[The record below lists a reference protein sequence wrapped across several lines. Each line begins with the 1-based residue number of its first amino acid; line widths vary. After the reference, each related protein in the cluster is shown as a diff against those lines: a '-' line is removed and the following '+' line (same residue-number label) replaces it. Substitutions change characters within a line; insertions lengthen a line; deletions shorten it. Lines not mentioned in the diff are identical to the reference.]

1 MTVRQD
7 GASRS
12 VLRSVGARPATQQL
26 SLISASNAL
35 TPQII
40 EARRSFETAW
50 FNIKVDGSKDALSHF
65 KDG

>member
-26 SLISASNAL
+26 SLISSTNDRSAPVIQNGSVQHQGGWVKRCSLAL
-35 TPQII
+35 
-40 EARRSFETAW
+40 
-50 FNIKVDGSKDALSHF
+50 
-65 KDG
+65 

>member
-40 EARRSFETAW
+40 AWSTAR
-50 FNIKVDGSKDALSHF
+50 FNIKVGGSKDALSHF
-65 KDG
+65 RDQ

>member
-12 VLRSVGARPATQQL
+12 VLRSVGARLATQQL

-35 TPQII
+35 APQMI
-40 EARRSFETAW
+40 EARRSFKTAR
-50 FNIKVDGSKDALSHF
+50 FNIKVGGSKDALSHF
-65 KDG
+65 RDE

>member
-40 EARRSFETAW
+40 ETAR

-65 KDG
+65 KDE